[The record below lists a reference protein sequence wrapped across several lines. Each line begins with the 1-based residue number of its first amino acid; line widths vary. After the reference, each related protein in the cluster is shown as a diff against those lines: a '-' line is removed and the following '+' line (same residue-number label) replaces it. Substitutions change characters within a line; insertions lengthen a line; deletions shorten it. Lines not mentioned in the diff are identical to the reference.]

1 MKKIAEKDSKETA
14 RMAIARGLAAVV
26 RRDLHAFVV
35 DAGMAALQQLLED
48 ERTAVCGP
56 AHARQPG
63 RKAYRNGHAPGEL
76 ALGGRRVA
84 VSRPRARSVDGDEVV
99 LPSWEHFGDE
109 DPLTER
115 AVEQML
121 VGVTTRRYNRSLE
134 PTPASVKTRG
144 TSKSAVSRRFVAATE
159 RQMEAWL
166 KRDLSTLELA
176 VIMIDGVHVEDH
188 VLLVALGIDTAG
200 IKHVLGVREG
210 ATENATACTALLTDI
225 VERGV
230 ATDKAILAVLDGAK
244 ALAKAVRNV
253 WGNRA
258 LIQRC
263 QVHKLRNVLDHL
275 PEASRAAAKKA
286 IQKAYR
292 SSNAKEAKSL
302 LQALHRKLAD
312 EHPGAAGSLDEGLDE
327 TLTVKRFGLPEWL
340 ERTLSTTN
348 AIENLMG
355 SFRRLSKNVHRW
367 KNAKMIER
375 WMVTAVIDAGA
386 RFRKIRGYV
395 GMKKLIAA
403 LHAHAASL
411 NPNLDAARKAA

>member
-1 MKKIAEKDSKETA
+1 MKKVAEKESKETV

-63 RKAYRNGHAPGEL
+63 RRAYRNGHAPGEL
-76 ALGGRRVA
+76 ALGGRRVS
-84 VSRPRARSVDGDEVV
+84 VSRPRARTVDGDEIV
-99 LPSWEHFGDE
+99 LPSWQHFGDE

-121 VGVTTRRYNRSLE
+121 VGVTTRRYERSLE

-159 RQMEAWL
+159 RQMDAWL
-166 KRDLSTLELA
+166 KRDLSGLELA
-176 VIMIDGVHVEDH
+176 ALMIDGVHVEDH
-188 VLLVALGIDTAG
+188 VLLVALGIDTSGA
-200 IKHVLGVREG
+200 KHVLGVREG

-225 VERGV
+225 VDRGL

-253 WGNRA
+253 WGNRV

-275 PEASRAAAKKA
+275 PEAARAGAKKV

-292 SSNAKEAKSL
+292 SSNAKEAKNL
-302 LQALHRKLAD
+302 LQGLQRKLAND
-312 EHPGAAGSLDEGLDE
+312 HPGAAGSLEEGLDE
-327 TLTVKRFGLPEWL
+327 TLTVKRFELPEWL

-375 WMVTAVIDAGA
+375 WMVTAVIDAGG
-386 RFRKIRGYV
+386 RFHKVRGHV
-395 GMKKLIAA
+395 GMKKLVAA
-403 LHAHAASL
+403 LEAHAATL
-411 NPNLDAARKAA
+411 NPKLDPAAKAA

>member
-1 MKKIAEKDSKETA
+1 MKKVAEKNSEETV
-14 RMAIARGLAAVV
+14 RMALARGLAAVV

-48 ERTAVCGP
+48 ERSAICGP

-76 ALGGRRVA
+76 ALGGRRVS
-84 VSRPRARSVDGDEVV
+84 VSRPRARTVDGDEVA
-99 LPSWEHFGDE
+99 LPSWQHFGDE

-121 VGVTTRRYNRSLE
+121 VGVTTRRYERSLE

-159 RQMEAWL
+159 RQMDAWL
-166 KRDLSTLELA
+166 KRDLSALELA
-176 VIMIDGVHVEDH
+176 ALMIDGVHVEDH
-188 VLLVALGIDTAG
+188 VLLVALGIDTVGA
-200 IKHVLGVREG
+200 KHVLGVREG

-225 VERGV
+225 AERGL
-230 ATDKAILAVLDGAK
+230 ATDRAILAVLDGAK

-253 WGNRA
+253 WGNRV

-275 PEASRAAAKKA
+275 PEVARASTKKV

-292 SSNAKEAKSL
+292 SNNAKEAKNL
-302 LQALHRKLAD
+302 LQGLPRKLAD
-312 EHPGAAGSLDEGLDE
+312 EHPGAAGSLEEGLDE

-375 WMVTAVIDAGA
+375 WMVTAVIDAGG

-395 GMKKLIAA
+395 GMKKLVAA
-403 LHAHAASL
+403 LDAHAATL
-411 NPNLDAARKAA
+411 NPKLDPAAKAA